1 MVRNDEQDHRVNRD
15 RENGQKVG
23 QPGELHED
31 RRARRLHPSSYEAG
45 RRGSANSVT
54 MHDSVSVVSSRRAFE
69 GRVFDVRVDEIRYG
83 DDPPHRIDVVE
94 HGDSVAIAAFDD
106 RERLVLVRQYRHAVG
121 TEVWEIPAGSVD
133 RGENARDAALRE
145 LREETGYTAG
155 RIGLL
160 TSIYP
165 TPGFCDEIVHV
176 FVARDLRAGERAL
189 DEDERIDVE
198 LLSSDDAWRLVT
210 GQVSDAKTALALLW
224 LKAQGG
230 QMRSESGRS

>member
-1 MVRNDEQDHRVNRD
+1 
-15 RENGQKVG
+15 
-23 QPGELHED
+23 
-31 RRARRLHPSSYEAG
+31 
-45 RRGSANSVT
+45 

-83 DDPPHRIDVVE
+83 DDPPNRIDVVE
-94 HGDSVAIAAFDD
+94 HGDSVAIAAFDE

-121 TEVWEIPAGSVD
+121 TAVWEIPAGSVD
-133 RGENARDAALRE
+133 EGENARDAALRE

-155 RIGLL
+155 RIELL
-160 TSIYP
+160 ASIYP

-176 FVARDLRAGERAL
+176 FVAHNLRAGEQAL
-189 DEDERIDVE
+189 DEDERIDVK
-198 LLSSDDAWRLVT
+198 LVSPDDAWRLVT

-230 QMRSESGRS
+230 QMRSESSRS